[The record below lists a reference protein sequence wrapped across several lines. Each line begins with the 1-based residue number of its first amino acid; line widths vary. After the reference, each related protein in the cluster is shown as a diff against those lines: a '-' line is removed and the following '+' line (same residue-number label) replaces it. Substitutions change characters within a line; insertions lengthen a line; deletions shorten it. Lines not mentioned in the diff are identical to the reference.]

1 MISGPTL
8 DAGQQRVDFSY
19 LTCSSGQK
27 RISRPPAITH
37 RRRRLWRRNRL
48 PPLPFLLH
56 NLALLDLLDAC
67 RGPSLRHRSFSAT
80 LNRSMRTSC
89 RLCGS
94 RILHEGPP
102 RALISPH
109 SARLSTMLSVTQL
122 AAQALFLV
130 FCRPLLPC
138 SPIQVI
144 SRSSHS
150 NFARFQPDSSLA
162 SPTRAS
168 LLRRRRNQFSLSIL
182 TQEVPLN

>member
-1 MISGPTL
+1 MR
-8 DAGQQRVDFSY
+8 A
-19 LTCSSGQK
+19 SSGLTSATC
-27 RISRPPAITH
+27 IEAETH
-37 RRRRLWRRNRL
+37 KQTPSNHPQTQTTLAQEPR

-138 SPIQVI
+138 SPTQVI

-168 LLRRRRNQFSLSIL
+168 LLRRRRNRFSLLIH
-182 TQEVPLN
+182 TQEVPLD

>member
-1 MISGPTL
+1 MISVPTR
-8 DAGQQRVDFSY
+8 DAAQRRVDLGY
-19 LTCSSGQK
+19 LTRSSRQK
-27 RISRPPAITH
+27 RISTPPVTTH
-37 RRRRLWRRNRL
+37 RRGRLWRRNRV
-48 PPLPFLLH
+48 PPRPFSLL
-56 NLALLDLLDAC
+56 NLALLGLLDTF
-67 RGPSLRHRSFSAT
+67 RGPSRSMGHPRPLLT
-80 LNRSMRTSC
+80 RSMRTSC

-138 SPIQVI
+138 SPTQVI

-168 LLRRRRNQFSLSIL
+168 LLRRRRNRFSLLIH
-182 TQEVPLN
+182 TQEVPLD